1 MVEGTCT
8 PIGRHVMLTLTE
20 NASTIVKD
28 ITSQPGLAD
37 TAGLRITSEDAP
49 EPTFAVSAAEA
60 PEPGDQ
66 KVEQDGATVYLDE
79 TAAVMLDDKIL
90 DAAVDTAG
98 KVEFALGIQA

>member
-1 MVEGTCT
+1 
-8 PIGRHVMLTLTE
+8 MLTLTE

-28 ITSQPGLAD
+28 ITAQPGLSD

-66 KVEQDGATVYLDE
+66 TIEQDGATVYLDQ
-79 TAAVMLDDKIL
+79 AAAAMLDDKIL
-90 DAAVDTAG
+90 DAAVDSAG